1 MLESSEKA
9 ILSVMYV
16 CQINGKSPIDIIKK
30 ESMLSE
36 DEINSKID
44 VLIKNQLIN
53 EDRITLTE
61 IGRDSLH
68 VVLAGGVFDI
78 IHPGH
83 IYTLNEAKALGDVLV
98 VVVATDNTSVK
109 IAEPAQILRLHR
121 VLLRPADLVQPRPV
135 PLPVDVRDAPADF
148 VLLEQ
153 LNRMVIAH
161 VAAALVTDLEKFSC
175 FAGGANHGFGALVGV
190 GHHFLA
196 IDVETGLEAGDCLI
210 SMDKIRGTDQYGVEI
225 GFGCEHV
232 LVFGVNV
239 DGVSM
244 LSEDALAVTPAVM
257 PDVA

>member
-36 DEINSKID
+36 DDINSKID

-109 IAEPAQILRLHR
+109 MKKRNPLHTQEQRQELVNSLSMVDLCLIGQEDDIFKTVNHVRPQIIALGYDQVH
-121 VLLRPADLVQPRPV
+121 Q
-135 PLPVDVRDAPADF
+135 
-148 VLLEQ
+148 
-153 LNRMVIAH
+153 
-161 VAAALVTDLEKFSC
+161 EKF
-175 FAGGANHGFGALVGV
+175 
-190 GHHFLA
+190 
-196 IDVETGLEAGDCLI
+196 I
-210 SMDKIRGTDQYGVEI
+210 
-225 GFGCEHV
+225 
-232 LVFGVNV
+232 V
-239 DGVSM
+239 DGCKRINLDSK
-244 LSEDALAVTPAVM
+244 
-257 PDVA
+257 VARLQSPIPESSSSKIQKEYGESIHGI